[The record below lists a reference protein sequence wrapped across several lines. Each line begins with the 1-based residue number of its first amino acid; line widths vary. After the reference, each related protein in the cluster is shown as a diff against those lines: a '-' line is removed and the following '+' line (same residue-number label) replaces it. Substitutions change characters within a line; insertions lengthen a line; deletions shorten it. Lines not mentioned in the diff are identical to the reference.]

1 MKGLLLKEF
10 YTMKRYRN
18 TFLLYLLL
26 FGGMAIF
33 TGSIGMYSVMA
44 VLFMTSI
51 PLSSFNID
59 EACRWDKMAI
69 ASPISRRQ
77 IVASKYLLMLICA
90 LFSIIS
96 AVAVVGIGTLVR
108 PEQMDFLEGL
118 ISVAA
123 GIGVM
128 GTMMMILLPILFKVG
143 AEKGRMMMAL
153 IFGGSFAVIMIGVM
167 IMEVTGIIG
176 RASTSVENTVVF
188 TSLVVVPVIAL
199 IGAFISYRVSCAIY
213 AKREL

>member
-1 MKGLLLKEF
+1 MKGLMLKEF

-18 TFLLYLLL
+18 TCLLYLLL

-44 VLFMTSI
+44 VLLMTSI

-59 EACRWDKMAI
+59 EACKWDKMAI

-77 IVASKYLLMLICA
+77 IVASKYLLMLVCA
-90 LFSIIS
+90 LCSIIS
-96 AVAVVGIGTLVR
+96 AVVVVGIGAAVR
-108 PEQMDFLEGL
+108 PDQMDFLEGL
-118 ISVAA
+118 ISVSA
-123 GIGVM
+123 GIDVM

-153 IFGGSFAVIMIGVM
+153 IFGGSFVVIMMGVAIMEMTGIVGYASESTKSAVIF
-167 IMEVTGIIG
+167 
-176 RASTSVENTVVF
+176 SSV
-188 TSLVVVPVIAL
+188 VVVPAIAL

-213 AKREL
+213 QKREF